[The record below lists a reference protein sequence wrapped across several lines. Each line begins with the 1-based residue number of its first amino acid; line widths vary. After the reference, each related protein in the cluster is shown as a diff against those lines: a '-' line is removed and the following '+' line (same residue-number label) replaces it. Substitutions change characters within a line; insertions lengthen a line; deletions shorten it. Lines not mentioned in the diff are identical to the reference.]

1 MTTTTTTP
9 ASLPPAAPPTAPSPS
24 ALRGRPVRDALLL
37 ARRTYV
43 HHLRVPSLIVFPLV
57 TPMIFLLLFR
67 YILGGSIVIPGVR
80 YVDFLVPGIVVQSIT
95 FGATQTGVGLA
106 TDVNHGIADR
116 FRALPISRS
125 AVVAGRVLVDT
136 GRNLLLVVV
145 VLVAGLVIGFRP
157 DTDPARLALAV
168 GLATAFAFAFG
179 WVSAFIGLN
188 VRHAEAVHDAG
199 FVWVIPLTFA
209 SSALVA
215 VDSMPAGIR
224 PLAEINPVTS
234 VADAV
239 RALLLGNPA
248 GGAVLQSLLWVAG
261 LLAVFMPLAVG
272 AYQKR

>member
-9 ASLPPAAPPTAPSPS
+9 APSSPAAAPTSPSPP

-37 ARRTYV
+37 AWRTYV

-80 YVDFLVPGIVVQSIT
+80 YVDFLVPGIVVQSIA

-106 TDVNHGIADR
+106 SDVNQGIADR

-136 GRNLLLVVV
+136 VRNLVLVVV
-145 VLVAGLVIGFRP
+145 VIVAGLVIGFRP

-168 GLATAFAFAFG
+168 GIATSFAFAFG

-224 PLAEINPVTS
+224 PLAEINPVTN
-234 VADAV
+234 VADGV

-248 GGAVLQSLLWVAG
+248 GDAVLQSLLWVAG
-261 LLAVFMPLAVG
+261 LLAVFVPLAVR

>member
-1 MTTTTTTP
+1 MTTTTP
-9 ASLPPAAPPTAPSPS
+9 ASLSPAAAPTSPSPP

-37 ARRTYV
+37 AWRTYV

-106 TDVNHGIADR
+106 TDVNQGIADR

-136 GRNLLLVVV
+136 VRNLVLVVV
-145 VLVAGLVIGFRP
+145 VIVAGLVIGFRP

-168 GLATAFAFAFG
+168 GIATSFAFAFG

-224 PLAEINPVTS
+224 PLAEVNPVTN

-248 GGAVLQSLLWVAG
+248 GDAVLQSLLWVAG
-261 LLAVFMPLAVG
+261 LLAVFVPLAVR